1 MELVELRDYI
11 TTLDDA
17 DKQIIDNRVADK
29 GIEQYLNQQLIYLD
43 CSRVLQGMRMMQTIG
58 YPYQREI
65 SSYLYALETQVNF
78 LTVEDSDVSKFNK
91 QEWIDKLLE
100 RHQTNLEFEKENPP
114 VWYGGKKAKDKWDKE
129 HGKHPRR
136 KKVSEQTIPGMGKE
150 ISNKERLKKLSAQ
163 FGNLT
168 FKIKPSKKD

>member
-43 CSRVLQGMRMMQTIG
+43 CSRILQGMRMMQTIG

-100 RHQTNLEFEKENPP
+100 RHQANLEFEKENPP

-129 HGKHPRR
+129 HSKHPRR
-136 KKVSEQTIPGMGKE
+136 KKVNEQTIPGMGKE